1 MTGALEGLFGPR
13 LELFDLYLTR
23 SGWEA
28 IDALTWVTVAL
39 SALASLLWWIFARG
53 IYALVQR
60 LLRGRVAA
68 SVKRWN
74 KQKNRRTMCGG
85 FALMEIAYW
94 AAAVVAPPF
103 ESCIVTEEIWLPGE
117 FSETDC
123 VLPVVR
129 SDRCAE
135 K

>member
-74 KQKNRRTMCGG
+74 KQKKPPHDVRRFCSDGNSLLGRGRGG
-85 FALMEIAYW
+85 AAL
-94 AAAVVAPPF
+94 
-103 ESCIVTEEIWLPGE
+103 
-117 FSETDC
+117 
-123 VLPVVR
+123 
-129 SDRCAE
+129 
-135 K
+135 